1 MIEFSGEISEDCK
14 RYIQKI
20 ATKGSVISSLIVS
33 VIACIILVIVGIL
46 WEWIIMICMIVPL
59 LMVIFAAIPKINSP
73 IKTLNLYLPKRM
85 VIEDGMINLEN
96 EYRSE
101 FRFIEDVDRIVDMG
115 DWYHILFCF
124 PKKSLYYVCQKNLLV
139 EGTLEEFEKL
149 FEGEIQSQF
158 ERANKR

>member
-1 MIEFSGEISEDCK
+1 MYHLGDCGNFMGMDH
-14 RYIQKI
+14 YDMYDC
-20 ATKGSVISSLIVS
+20 ASVNGNFCSDSQDKLTNKNF
-33 VIACIILVIVGIL
+33 
-46 WEWIIMICMIVPL
+46 E
-59 LMVIFAAIPKINSP
+59 
-73 IKTLNLYLPKRM
+73 LYLPKRM

-149 FEGEIQSQF
+149 FEGEIQRQTKN
-158 ERANKR
+158 EIKGVKKA